1 MRSFDTFRSSRSNL
15 SHKMDEL
22 ANELGMIDVVDERL
36 ASGFHPSSSTASS
49 TSTIGCHPNE
59 FRSQSMDHSAV
70 GCQPRDEGEG
80 EGEEEGE
87 EPSSRIRCN
96 PRSNKVESY
105 PDGLPN
111 DANDRTNDHGTGA
124 QSRAREASSNRGVEC
139 SRREGEGETEGSR
152 REEGTESRR
161 EGEGENESRRRVGII
176 DRSSGQ
182 SSGSIRVTQT
192 QPLSSS
198 PSKWKST
205 FSTSGQDRGGKGSV
219 RMRGSASNTTG
230 YDNNFPHESLAP
242 LIGANVGVVSRKSMS
257 AHDINL
263 DVVPSCSGL
272 MDTIMGSPSSS
283 FLQGH
288 HGDRTSFDRR
298 SLPGIGVPK
307 KSSRNGKP
315 VARSASILL
324 RSKVLILSDS
334 ESEEEHSQS
343 SRGSESRSKSGQS
356 SSRKGKGR
364 KSRKKSVGVN
374 SVKGFCPFGGETN
387 YGNLSVPGYSGLQ
400 VHSAP
405 VTSGKRKRST
415 TTSFSA
421 SGEHSDHHHHHG
433 NKMETSD
440 TIDTMDMDN
449 VYDSSSLS
457 ESSTGTD
464 CEGQGYDEADD
475 EQSDFYEVMSRVGGE
490 DGRSDM
496 SGRPGGRKYHHH
508 HHHHHRASKP
518 MMVPRN
524 PFATVTASPPPG
536 PSSSVPAS
544 SSAGSTPSAAVYWKR
559 RKRNQW

>member
-1 MRSFDTFRSSRSNL
+1 MIHSGQVDPTF

-22 ANELGMIDVVDERL
+22 TNELGMIDVVDERL
-36 ASGFHPSSSTASS
+36 ASGFHPSSSSTASS

-70 GCQPRDEGEG
+70 GCQTRN
-80 EGEEEGE
+80 EGEEE
-87 EPSSRIRCN
+87 EPSSRIRYN
-96 PRSNKVESY
+96 LRSNKMDSLY
-105 PDGLPN
+105 PDGLLG
-111 DANDRTNDHGTGA
+111 DANDRINDRGTDT
-124 QSRAREASSNRGVEC
+124 QSRLSEASSNRVVDA
-139 SRREGEGETEGSR
+139 SRREVEEEGDTEGR
-152 REEGTESRR
+152 T
-161 EGEGENESRRRVGII
+161 RVGII

-182 SSGSIRVTQT
+182 SSGSIKVTQT

-198 PSKWKST
+198 PSNRKT
-205 FSTSGQDRGGKGSV
+205 TLSTSGQQRAGKQSIKI
-219 RMRGSASNTTG
+219 RGSASNTTC
-230 YDNNFPHESLAP
+230 YNNNFPPHESLAP
-242 LIGANVGVVSRKSMS
+242 LIGANVGVVSRKSIS

-263 DVVPSCSGL
+263 DIAPSCSGL

-283 FLQGH
+283 SILQGHH

-307 KSSRNGKP
+307 KTSRNGKP

-356 SSRKGKGR
+356 SSRKAKGR
-364 KSRKKSVGVN
+364 KSRKKSIGAN
-374 SVKGFCPFGGETN
+374 AVKGFCPFGGETN
-387 YGNLSVPGYSGLQ
+387 YGNLSVPGHSGLQ

-421 SGEHSDHHHHHG
+421 SGEHSDHHHHHHG
-433 NKMETSD
+433 NKMDTTD
-440 TIDTMDMDN
+440 TTIDTMDMDN

-457 ESSTGTD
+457 ESSIGTD
-464 CEGQGYDEADD
+464 CEGQAYDEADD
-475 EQSDFYEVMSRVGGE
+475 EQSDFYEVMSRVGGD
-490 DGRSDM
+490 DGSGDM
-496 SGRPGGRKYHHH
+496 SGRPAGRKY

-524 PFATVTASPPPG
+524 PFATITASPPPG
-536 PSSSVPAS
+536 PSSSAAVSSSVTVSSSAAVS
-544 SSAGSTPSAAVYWKR
+544 SSAGSAPSAAVYWKR
-559 RKRNQW
+559 RKRNQWQ